1 MTPANTSFDTGIDTR
16 RPVWRALS
24 ELYLDTSYRDAV
36 RAAARE
42 LARSPYTPN
51 ELRAILFDEVHPVLA
66 RNLCATA
73 GVWDG
78 FDQDWLVHSIVRHRQ
93 RPRWLRTRGRCQ
105 RRYPVLLWRLLEPR
119 VAGLR
124 AATSPPR
131 SRFDFN
137 LGK

>member
-1 MTPANTSFDTGIDTR
+1 MTAALAARDAAADAR

-24 ELYLDTSYRDAV
+24 QLYLDASYRDGV

-42 LARSPYTPN
+42 LARSPYSLH
-51 ELRAILFDEVHPVLA
+51 ELRAILFDEVHPILA

-78 FDQDWLVHSIVRHRQ
+78 FDQDWLAASIARNRQ
-93 RPRWLRTRGRCQ
+93 RPRWLRARGRCQ
-105 RRYPVLLWRLLEPR
+105 RRHAILLWRLLEPR
-119 VAGLR
+119 IAGSR
-124 AATSPPR
+124 AAASPPR
-131 SRFDFN
+131 SPYDFN

>member
-1 MTPANTSFDTGIDTR
+1 MTPAHASLGVGIDAR

-24 ELYLDTSYRDAV
+24 ELYLDTSYRNAV

-42 LARSPYTPN
+42 LARSPYPLH

-66 RNLCATA
+66 RNLCVTA

-78 FDQDWLVHSIVRHRQ
+78 FDQDWLAGSIARNLR
-93 RPRWLRTRGRCQ
+93 RPRWLRPRGRCQ
-105 RRYPVLLWRLLEPR
+105 RRYAISLWCLLEPR
-119 VAGLR
+119 VAALR
-124 AATSPPR
+124 AAASPPG